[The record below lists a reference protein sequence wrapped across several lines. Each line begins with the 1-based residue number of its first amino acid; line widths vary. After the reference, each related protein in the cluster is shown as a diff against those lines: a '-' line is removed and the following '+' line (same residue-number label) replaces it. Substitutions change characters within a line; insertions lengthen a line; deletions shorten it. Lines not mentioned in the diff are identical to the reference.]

1 MPSDRTSD
9 ERRRQGAIT
18 KAGRKH
24 SRRLLVEA
32 AKHVW
37 RRPGLSEELRPAR
50 ACPGSTDGAWPVR
63 GGQTDQR
70 WALDKRGSMS
80 AGCFRSVAV
89 LGSARHGVFFVF

>member
-37 RRPGLSEELRPAR
+37 SRPGLSEELRPLVR
-50 ACPGSTDGAWPVR
+50 APGAPTGPWPVR
-63 GGQTDQR
+63 GGQTHQR

-89 LGSARHGVFFVF
+89 LGSARHGVFLVF